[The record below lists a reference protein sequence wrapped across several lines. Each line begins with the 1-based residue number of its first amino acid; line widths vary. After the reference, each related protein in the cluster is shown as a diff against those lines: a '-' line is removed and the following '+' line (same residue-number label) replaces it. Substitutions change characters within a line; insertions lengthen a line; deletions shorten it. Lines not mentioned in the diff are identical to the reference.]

1 MSSLAQLRLAKSLR
15 PAGPMDGPLELTYG
29 QVTATALTASPP
41 TITVQCD
48 GFTAAG
54 TETVTGIWPS
64 NSYTPAVGDI
74 IICLF
79 NGVDTI
85 VLGVPPSA

>member
-1 MSSLAQLRLAKSLR
+1 MSGLAQLRLAKSLR

-29 QVTATALTASPP
+29 EVTATNLTAQPP
-41 TITVQCD
+41 TITLQCD

-54 TETVTGIWPS
+54 TATTTGVWPQ

-74 IICLF
+74 VICLF

-85 VLGVPPSA
+85 VLGTVPSA